1 VTADGL
7 GSTPSSYQSP
17 IEVALLR
24 GVEGQLSSSVRQF
37 ADALQDGFHSRGDVT
52 ITPIEQAE
60 LGLAAR
66 SLPGGF
72 ASRWAAGVENVVDSF
87 VSYPLSIRRA
97 RRIRQFQAYHV
108 IDQWYAH
115 LVASLPRERTIV
127 SCQDLIMAKY
137 PELPT
142 AFRLPMR
149 DRFRFALSMRT
160 MNRAAR
166 VVCSSRATLNDLVR
180 ICKVDPER
188 IRIVPKGFDPR
199 MGPPATEA
207 PAARSGDRSSH
218 TILHVS
224 SGWPYKNVAAT
235 IRVVAALRARDLDV
249 SLVRCGVALT
259 RDERAL
265 AERLRVLPW
274 ILDRGWVSVAELMT
288 LYHRADVLLFPSI
301 YEGFGRPPLEA
312 MACGT
317 PVVVS
322 TAPALLELVGDAGLH
337 ADPNDVRRLADAVER
352 VLVEPD
358 LASELRARGL
368 QRAAQY
374 SWQRT
379 VAAYAEIYRE
389 VIDAAPGG
397 RSPSRR
403 RTIG

>member
-1 VTADGL
+1 MTADGL
-7 GSTPSSYQSP
+7 CSSPSSHEP
-17 IEVALLR
+17 PVEVALLR
-24 GVEGQLSSSVRQF
+24 GVGGYLSSSVRQF
-37 ADALQDGFHSRGDVT
+37 ADALEEGFRRRGDVT

-66 SLPGGF
+66 GLPAGM
-72 ASRWAAGVENVVDSF
+72 ASRWAAGMENVVDSF
-87 VSYPLSIRRA
+87 VRYPLSIRRT
-97 RRIRQFQAYHV
+97 RRIRPFQAYHI

-115 LVASLPRERTIV
+115 LVASLPGERTVV

-142 AFRLPMR
+142 RFRLPIR
-149 DRFRFALSMRT
+149 DRLRFALSVRT

-166 VVCSSRATLNDLVR
+166 VVCSSRATLEDLVR
-180 ICKVDPER
+180 ICQVDPER
-188 IRIVPKGFDPR
+188 IRIVPKGVDAR
-199 MGPPATEA
+199 MGPAAAVEA
-207 PAARSGDRSSH
+207 PVARPGGNSSH

-235 IRVVAALRARDLDV
+235 IRVVAALRARDVDV
-249 SLVRCGVALT
+249 TLVRSGVVLT

-274 ILDRGWVSVAELMT
+274 ILDRGWVSDAELVR
-288 LYHRADVLLFPSI
+288 LYQTADVLLFPSI

-322 TAPALLELVGDAGLH
+322 TAPALLELVADAGLH

-352 VLVEPD
+352 VLVEPA
-358 LASELRARGL
+358 LAAELRARGL

-374 SWQRT
+374 SWRRT

-389 VIDAAPGG
+389 VIDAAQV
-397 RSPSRR
+397 RA
-403 RTIG
+403 

>member
-7 GSTPSSYQSP
+7 GSTPSPPHQPP
-17 IEVALLR
+17 IAVALLR

-37 ADALQDGFHSRGDVT
+37 ADALEDGFHSRGDVT

-60 LGLAAR
+60 LRLAAR
-66 SLPGGF
+66 GLATGIAG
-72 ASRWAAGVENVVDSF
+72 RRAAGVGNVVESF

-97 RRIRQFQAYHV
+97 RRSREFQAYHV

-115 LVASLPRERTIV
+115 LVTSLPQERTIV

-142 AFRLPMR
+142 AFRLPLR
-149 DRFRFALSMRT
+149 DRVRFALSIRT
-160 MNRAAR
+160 MNRAAC
-166 VVCSSRATLNDLVR
+166 VVCSSRATLEDLVR
-180 ICKVDPER
+180 ICKVDPEH
-188 IRIVPKGFDPR
+188 IRVVPKGFDPR
-199 MGPPATEA
+199 MGPTAGSKV
-207 PAARSGDRSSH
+207 PAARTGDRSSH

-235 IRVVAALRARDLDV
+235 VRVVAALRARDVDV

-259 RDERAL
+259 GDERAL
-265 AERLRVLPW
+265 AERLNVLPW
-274 ILDRGWVSVAELMT
+274 IVDRGWVSDAELVA
-288 LYHRADVLLFPSI
+288 LYRRADVLLFPSI

-322 TAPALLELVGDAGLH
+322 SAPALLELVGDAGLH
-337 ADPNDVRRLADAVER
+337 ADPTDVRGLADAVER
-352 VLVEPD
+352 VLAEPD

-368 QRAAQY
+368 KRADQY

-379 VAAYAEIYRE
+379 VAAYADIYRE
-389 VIDAAPGG
+389 VTDAA
-397 RSPSRR
+397 R
-403 RTIG
+403 